1 MFKLYEYSPSGN
13 CYKVRLL
20 LTQLNIAFD
29 RTEINIIEGK
39 SRTPEFLVKNPNGR
53 IPVLEIAPGKF
64 LFESNAIMFY
74 LSEETEFFP
83 TDKFERAEVMQW
95 LFFEQY
101 SHEPFIATSRFWYL
115 TRKAQEY
122 QEALQQKQAPGYAA
136 LGVMEQ
142 HLAENEFFA
151 GDRYTIADI
160 GLFAYTHVAD
170 EGGFDLTR
178 FPAIQTW
185 IDRVKSQPRYIK
197 ITQ

>member
-20 LTQLNIAFD
+20 LTQLNIPFD
-29 RTEINIIEGK
+29 RTEINILEGK

-83 TDKFERAEVMQW
+83 TDKFERAQVMQW

-115 TRKAQEY
+115 TGKAQEY

-178 FPAIQTW
+178 CPAIQAW
-185 IDRVKSQPRYIK
+185 IDRVKSQPGYIK